1 MNQNILTRQKCII
14 IEDSH
19 FRLFGNNQKKS
30 KVITARNPFRKD
42 EEVVDYDMD
51 SEDEWAEENGE
62 DLENK
67 KDEEEDD
74 EMEEE
79 A

>member
-1 MNQNILTRQKCII
+1 LGT
-14 IEDSH
+14 
-19 FRLFGNNQKKS
+19 NQKIS

-42 EEVVDYDMD
+42 DEVVDYDMD

>member
-1 MNQNILTRQKCII
+1 
-14 IEDSH
+14 
-19 FRLFGNNQKKS
+19 
-30 KVITARNPFRKD
+30 
-42 EEVVDYDMD
+42 MD
-51 SEDEWAEENGE
+51 SEDEMAEENGE

-79 A
+79 AQSEGFIVSDGYLSVCEYDFSQDGKKDEARCLEEI

>member
-1 MNQNILTRQKCII
+1 
-14 IEDSH
+14 
-19 FRLFGNNQKKS
+19 
-30 KVITARNPFRKD
+30 
-42 EEVVDYDMD
+42 MD

-79 A
+79 AQSEGFIVSDGYLSVSEYDFSQNGNVDEARCLEEIQLRSDRIKQQK

>member
-1 MNQNILTRQKCII
+1 M
-14 IEDSH
+14 
-19 FRLFGNNQKKS
+19 FGNNQKKS